1 MTPNP
6 RGLERDVVLV
16 AAVAALLRV
25 LFWVETHSDPLFSI
39 LAIDGRSYV
48 DLATRFASGD
58 WGWGRETLWFAPLYP
73 ALLGVIFLVSG
84 PEPDLIR
91 VLQHGLGVGTA
102 LLGMRLGARFSP
114 RAGLVAGLLLALS
127 PVLVFYEHQ
136 LYYPSVAVFVTALF
150 LVVLLGGGRAFVA
163 GLLLGV
169 LGLARS
175 NALLFLPVGAAWLVH
190 REGKRAGI
198 LFVAGGLTALAPV
211 ILRNGVLSGAW
222 TPLTVNGGMIFATG
236 FGDEALGGRSLLR
249 RPEDFGPQ
257 GAFHR
262 EAEQLAGREMTL
274 AEASRFHRERA
285 LSWIVDHPGA
295 TAELTLRKL
304 ALLFHVRETDDNLGF
319 PFVRERARTLSWW
332 PGPWAWFLVGAGAG
346 VFRLGLRPGRV
357 GAEGRLLTLFIL
369 TYSAS
374 LLMFF
379 VNARYRLPL
388 VVPAAVL
395 AGVAVDEGWRALRSS
410 RARGWVAP
418 LAAAIACLFLALR
431 DPGVRADP
439 ALNLVAVGGALQD
452 EGRPAEALA
461 FTERAIEIDP
471 TVAGAHQNRALALR
485 SLGRGDEAL
494 GSAKEAT
501 RLDPDL
507 APAWMTLGT
516 LLAEAG
522 RVSEA
527 VPAFRRAAELEP
539 ENPGALVNL
548 AQALAATGDLEG
560 AIELGRRAEQ
570 LGVTA
575 IAPRLRAWEESV
587 ASGER

>member
-1 MTPNP
+1 
-6 RGLERDVVLV
+6 
-16 AAVAALLRV
+16 
-25 LFWVETHSDPLFSI
+25 
-39 LAIDGRSYV
+39 
-48 DLATRFASGD
+48 
-58 WGWGRETLWFAPLYP
+58 
-73 ALLGVIFLVSG
+73 
-84 PEPDLIR
+84 
-91 VLQHGLGVGTA
+91 
-102 LLGMRLGARFSP
+102 
-114 RAGLVAGLLLALS
+114 
-127 PVLVFYEHQ
+127 
-136 LYYPSVAVFVTALF
+136 
-150 LVVLLGGGRAFVA
+150 
-163 GLLLGV
+163 
-169 LGLARS
+169 
-175 NALLFLPVGAAWLVH
+175 
-190 REGKRAGI
+190 
-198 LFVAGGLTALAPV
+198 
-211 ILRNGVLSGAW
+211 
-222 TPLTVNGGMIFATG
+222 
-236 FGDEALGGRSLLR
+236 
-249 RPEDFGPQ
+249 
-257 GAFHR
+257 
-262 EAEQLAGREMTL
+262 
-274 AEASRFHRERA
+274 
-285 LSWIVDHPGA
+285 
-295 TAELTLRKL
+295 
-304 ALLFHVRETDDNLGF
+304 
-319 PFVRERARTLSWW
+319 
-332 PGPWAWFLVGAGAG
+332 
-346 VFRLGLRPGRV
+346 
-357 GAEGRLLTLFIL
+357 
-369 TYSAS
+369 
-374 LLMFF
+374 MFF

-575 IAPRLRAWEESV
+575 IAPRRRAWEESV